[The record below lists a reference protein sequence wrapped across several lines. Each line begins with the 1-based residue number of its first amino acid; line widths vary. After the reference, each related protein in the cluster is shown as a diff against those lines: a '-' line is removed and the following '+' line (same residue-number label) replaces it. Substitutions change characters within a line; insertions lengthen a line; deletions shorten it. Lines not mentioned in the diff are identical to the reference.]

1 MSVCGCRAVFQ
12 KPSPLGKGSSARKT
26 VRRTV
31 FSENGPAGPGGRAKR
46 GRMRSFTGWLR
57 ALIEAAAQ
65 GRSPEEPLPS
75 ASQTPS
81 PGISDSMNGVPTGGD
96 VAFAVRGISDAMNG
110 VPTGGCDVAFAV
122 HRISDAHICCLAGEF
137 PGRCSL
143 SGHHR
148 VLKSIAREISAPEIP
163 PKAVNTKFSIK
174 RKSTSSAPDRASSP
188 GGR

>member
-1 MSVCGCRAVFQ
+1 MRNESLRLPRGLPKAF
-12 KPSPLGKGSSARKT
+12 PFG
-26 VRRTV
+26 
-31 FSENGPAGPGGRAKR
+31 EGGRAKR

-81 PGISDSMNGVPTGGD
+81 PGISDAMNGVPTGGD
-96 VAFAVRGISDAMNG
+96 VAFAVR
-110 VPTGGCDVAFAV
+110 
-122 HRISDAHICCLAGEF
+122 RISDANICCLAGEF

-163 PKAVNTKFSIK
+163 PKAVNTKFHLIH
-174 RKSTSSAPDRASSP
+174 AHLRASFPPWLCFASVNDALEEIDLIRP
-188 GGR
+188 